1 MNNKTKTSQ
10 IDSTS
15 GKPSKDI
22 EQLYEIMIMANE
34 LSKECLGKEDFRTFT
49 KANEIFNNARDI
61 IQRCDRVESS

>member
-1 MNNKTKTSQ
+1 MNNRPIIGR

-22 EQLYEIMIMANE
+22 EQLYEIMVIANK
-34 LSKECLGKEDFRTFT
+34 LSKECLEREDFRAFT

-61 IQRCDRVESS
+61 IQRCDKVESS